1 MASVPDFLSNFTS
14 RRNSSGRRWA
24 QEAPFGGLGGLGV
37 SNSHYG
43 RFDPRRAVLGLTA
56 SLRLL
61 TGYLTGWNSKTT
73 HVYAPPYGFTP
84 PTPPKRQQF
93 SFWGRCRINALFRQV
108 WGRRIYAAARRQ
120 SENCRAPKAKMRI
133 AEGIGGMKAS
143 KSWSDQVIGTRA
155 ERRMQLFLSTNRRDY
170 AG

>member
-1 MASVPDFLSNFTS
+1 MGCSRAKLSEQFSLWT
-14 RRNSSGRRWA
+14 RW
-24 QEAPFGGLGGLGV
+24 G
-37 SNSHYG
+37 
-43 RFDPRRAVLGLTA
+43 RRAVLGLMA

-93 SFWGRCRINALFRQV
+93 SFWGRCRINAAWWQYCEKSS
-108 WGRRIYAAARRQ
+108 YAAARRQ

-133 AEGIGGMKAS
+133 AARKQA
-143 KSWSDQVIGTRA
+143 WLDRGT
-155 ERRMQLFLSTNRRDY
+155 MP
-170 AG
+170 G

>member
-1 MASVPDFLSNFTS
+1 MGSLVPLPNIKPSRHLLSGFIKH
-14 RRNSSGRRWA
+14 
-24 QEAPFGGLGGLGV
+24 QAPTLVKKCLQQS

-43 RFDPRRAVLGLTA
+43 RFDRRRAVLGLTA

-93 SFWGRCRINALFRQV
+93 SFWGRCRINAAFRQV
-108 WGRRIYAAARRQ
+108 WERRIYAAARRQ
-120 SENCRAPKAKMRI
+120 SENSRSESQNENCWR
-133 AEGIGGMKAS
+133 
-143 KSWSDQVIGTRA
+143 
-155 ERRMQLFLSTNRRDY
+155 
-170 AG
+170 